1 MACIGQPAVL
11 PLILLALILG
21 LPAVLIVMTSRKFV
35 YVCWML
41 VYLIS
46 LPIWNFVLPVYA
58 YWHFDDFSWGD
69 TRKVEGS
76 SDSDKKKE
84 ALGHGDKD
92 GEFDSSK
99 ITMKKW
105 SDYEKDRR
113 TQLAIERNLP
123 IPRFLE
129 RPRSALDIFKDQQ
142 QQPRLNHNNNR
153 KPGSAGSDDSDTPLT
168 YTAANASP
176 THATPHGAAISHS
189 GDISDLPLPRSHQF
203 SPLPLIP
210 STKNDPDQSHLR
222 AENTTIAMDT
232 IDQPGKSDHSNAI
245 SPLSSPPLHPPPSE
259 PPTEK
264 SNSNLDSSVLIT
276 PSKLSQPQQQKW
288 NSTSTWADPA
298 PHHQSNSP

>member
-76 SDSDKKKE
+76 SDSDKKRE

-113 TQLAIERNLP
+113 TQLAIDRNLP

-142 QQPRLNHNNNR
+142 QPRLNHINNR
-153 KPGSAGSDDSDTPLT
+153 KPGSAGSDGSDTPLAD
-168 YTAANASP
+168 TAANASP
-176 THATPHGAAISHS
+176 TDVAHHDAAISHS
-189 GDISDLPLPRSHQF
+189 GDISDLPLRRPHQF
-203 SPLPLIP
+203 SKLSLFP
-210 STKNDPDQSHLR
+210 SPSDPDQSHLR
-222 AENTTIAMDT
+222 IENTTIAMDSF
-232 IDQPGKSDHSNAI
+232 DQPGKSDHNNAI
-245 SPLSSPPLHPPPSE
+245 SPLSPPHLQQPPAKPL
-259 PPTEK
+259 PK
-264 SNSNLDSSVLIT
+264 QSNSNIDPSVLIT
-276 PSKLSQPQQQKW
+276 PSSISPPQQKW

-298 PHHQSNSP
+298 PHHQSDKP